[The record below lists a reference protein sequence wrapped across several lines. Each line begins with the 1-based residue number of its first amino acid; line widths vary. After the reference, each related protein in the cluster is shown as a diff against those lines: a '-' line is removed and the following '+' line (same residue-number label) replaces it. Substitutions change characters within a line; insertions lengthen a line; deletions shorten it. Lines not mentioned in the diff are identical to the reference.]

1 MRVEAVNGS
10 SSATDEAEALQLT
23 ILELRRACG
32 DITGVMVAS
41 SDGLSLAHDL
51 APEHNLQTAAM
62 AATAVGLSRRIV
74 ETFGHG
80 AFEEAVVR
88 GREGYLIVYSAGP
101 RGVLAVLA
109 KGEANLGLLHHV
121 ARRAATR
128 ISERLV

>member
-1 MRVEAVNGS
+1 MRVEAVNGAG
-10 SSATDEAEALQLT
+10 SATEEAVGLEQA
-23 ILELRRACG
+23 ILELRRACR
-32 DITGVMVAS
+32 DVTGVMVAS

-74 ETFGHG
+74 DTFGHG

-88 GREGYLIVYSAGP
+88 GRDGYLIVYSAGP

-121 ARRAATR
+121 ARRGASR
-128 ISERLV
+128 ISELLV